1 MVSFK
6 PSHGILQV
14 IATHLR
20 VCNFMA
26 CACKDWAQG
35 VEAMK
40 KALRRKF
47 LNGQFNVDCL
57 GHLGHSDAVLERR
70 LLRVVRMK
78 FGDYKLKDI
87 ALWWY
92 RTQLYLSLSIGRNRT
107 SFQGVLRQC
116 YEYSKFSGYNFSMFK
131 DLFRGN
137 TSERLDGPL
146 GHALFRDSGYVEARD
161 PGCSRLGPLGHALFR
176 DSGYVEA
183 RDLGCSRLGMTIDE
197 VLWTLICANEGTC
210 FCPSLCGCADE
221 DVLMSM

>member
-1 MVSFK
+1 
-6 PSHGILQV
+6 
-14 IATHLR
+14 
-20 VCNFMA
+20 
-26 CACKDWAQG
+26 
-35 VEAMK
+35 MK

-78 FGDYKLKDI
+78 FGDYQLEDI

-116 YEYSKFSGYNFSMFK
+116 YEYSKFIGYNFSMFK

-137 TSERLDGPL
+137 TSERLD
-146 GHALFRDSGYVEARD
+146 
-161 PGCSRLGPLGHALFR
+161 GPLGHALFR